1 MRLGEISA
9 SLKQSVLIGCHTSTQ
24 FDQPH
29 CGFQSSQAVASL
41 LRRVGGTVD
50 VYIDGFNI
58 MAKLCVCNLRPATA
72 LVPGSF
78 KATIATR
85 LKGYE

>member
-1 MRLGEISA
+1 M
-9 SLKQSVLIGCHTSTQ
+9 
-24 FDQPH
+24 
-29 CGFQSSQAVASL
+29 
-41 LRRVGGTVD
+41 D
-50 VYIDGFNI
+50 VYIDGFHL
-58 MAKLCVCNLRPATA
+58 MAKLCVCNLRLATA